1 MPRLFIALDLP
12 DDARDRLAAI
22 SYGLPGAAWV
32 PPEQMHLTLR
42 FLGEVEDELF
52 RVIREA
58 LGGVQGRKFHL
69 SLKGVGHFPKRGDP
83 EVLWLGVPENEELLR
98 LRNRIEAVLV
108 RRGAEPD
115 PRKFHPHV
123 TLARVKDARAP
134 WIGRYL
140 VDNALF
146 ALHDLPVRAFH
157 LYSSRLTPEGAVH
170 TLEASYPLEGVLEA
184 VD

>member
-1 MPRLFIALDLP
+1 
-12 DDARDRLAAI
+12 

-42 FLGEVEDELF
+42 FLGEVDGETF
-52 RVIREA
+52 TMIREA
-58 LGGVQGRKFHL
+58 LGGVQSRKFHL

-83 EVLWLGVPENEELLR
+83 EVLWVGIAGGDEVIR
-98 LRNRIEAVLV
+98 LRNRIESLLV
-108 RRGAEPD
+108 KRGVEPD
-115 PRKFHPHV
+115 ARKFHPHV
-123 TLARVKDARAP
+123 TLARIKDTKAL

-140 VDNALF
+140 IDNSLF
-146 ALHDLPVRAFH
+146 ALHEIPVQAFH
-157 LYSSRLTPEGAVH
+157 LYSSRLTPAGAEH